1 MKITMEKQVRCY
13 ENMPYKS
20 KNRGIGI
27 DAVDAGKNRDSIF
40 IASSIS
46 EFKEK
51 QIVGEA
57 VGRVMTDIRSS
68 TPRDKIEALKRQ
80 IAEGTYQPD
89 PEQIA
94 ACMLAGRR
102 PVADE

>member
-1 MKITMEKQVRCY
+1 MKITIENKVRCY

-20 KNRGIGI
+20 KNRGTGI

-68 TPRDKIEALKRQ
+68 TPQEKIEALKQQ

-102 PVADE
+102 PEADE